1 MPLSKHHG
9 LARGWPMAP
18 GLGLTP
24 SKGGGVSLYAFT
36 YNGIAFTFGEVAFT
50 YGAPA

>member
-1 MPLSKHHG
+1 MPLPKLFG
-9 LARGWPMAP
+9 LRRGWPMAP
-18 GLGLTP
+18 GQGPTP
-24 SKGGGVSLYAFT
+24 NKGGGVSRYAFT

>member
-1 MPLSKHHG
+1 MRAGPK
-9 LARGWPMAP
+9 AII
-18 GLGLTP
+18 GLGAPAALRALTP